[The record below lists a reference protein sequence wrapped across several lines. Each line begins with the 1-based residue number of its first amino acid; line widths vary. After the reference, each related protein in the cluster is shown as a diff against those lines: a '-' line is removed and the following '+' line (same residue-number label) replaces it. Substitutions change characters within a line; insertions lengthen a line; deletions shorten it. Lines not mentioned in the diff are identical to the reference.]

1 MLKKFSVCN
10 FKNFKNKIVLD
21 LGKTCNYEF
30 NENLIKNGCVSKG
43 IIVGINGSGKSNLA
57 LALFDIIIHLTDKEK
72 MLRNYSNYLNLNSVK
87 AMAEFK
93 YEFVFE
99 GISVVYKYTKN
110 GPTSLVSETLLIDEE
125 EVVHYDFI
133 NNIGFT
139 TLKGAETLKLV
150 SSENSVSRVKYLIG
164 TAILDEEDS
173 KNKIFRAFA
182 DYVNNMLMFYSLDE
196 RGYQGFILG
205 SDSFTKG
212 IIRANKVKEFE
223 EFLRSQGIDYELV
236 VREVNG
242 EKELF
247 CKFAKA
253 EVVFGAVAS
262 TGTRSLA
269 LFYYWYI
276 VMSQASF
283 VFIDEF
289 DAFYHFELSKAVI
302 ELLKKLPNT
311 QVFVSTHNTDLLSND
326 LLRPDC
332 YFEIKDNKIRSFNE
346 MTDKDI
352 RKAHNIQ
359 KMYKAGAFNGE

>member
-1 MLKKFSVCN
+1 MLKKFSVSN

-30 NENLIKNGCVSKG
+30 NENLIQNGCVSKG

-72 MLRNYSNYLNLNSVK
+72 ILPKYSNYLNLNSTKV
-87 AMAEFK
+87 MAEFK
-93 YEFVFE
+93 YEFIFE
-99 GISVVYKYTKN
+99 GTTVVYKYAKK
-110 GPTSLVSETLLIDEE
+110 GPMNLVAETLLIDDE
-125 EVVHYDFI
+125 EVVHYDFT

-139 TLKGAETLKLV
+139 TLKGAETLNLV
-150 SSENSVSRVKYLIG
+150 SSENRVSRVKYLIG
-164 TAILDEEDS
+164 TAILDETYF
-173 KNKIFRAFA
+173 KNKIFKMFA
-182 DYVNNMLMFYSLDE
+182 QYVNNMLMFYSLDQ
-196 RGYQGFILG
+196 RGYQGFLLG

-242 EKELF
+242 EKDLF
-247 CKFAKA
+247 CKFERV
-253 EVVFGAVAS
+253 EVAFGTVAS
-262 TGTRSLA
+262 TGTTSLA

-276 VMSQASF
+276 AMSQASF

-289 DAFYHFELSKAVI
+289 DAFYHFELSKAVM
-302 ELLKKLPNT
+302 ELIKKLPNT
-311 QVFVSTHNTDLLSND
+311 QVFVTTHNTDLLSND